1 MRKRTLRDRAFQAW
15 WRIRRPMTLG
25 VRGVVV
31 DEAGRVL
38 LLRHTYTPGWHMP
51 GGGIEK
57 GETAL
62 EAIQRELLE
71 EAGIDAAAADLRL
84 ASAHA
89 NHAFFPNDH
98 VLIYRVDRWRQVE
111 PTQRGEIAET
121 GFFAPLAPPEG
132 TTAGTRRRLT
142 ELFGDQPVSGH
153 W

>member
-15 WRIRRPMTLG
+15 WRMQRPMTLG

-31 DEAGRVL
+31 DDQGRVL

-51 GGGIEK
+51 GGGIER

-62 EAIQRELLE
+62 ESIQRELLE
-71 EAGIDAAAADLRL
+71 EAGVDAAPADLRL
-84 ASAHA
+84 ASIHA

-98 VLIYRVDRWRQVE
+98 VLLFRVDRWRQVE
-111 PTQRGEIAET
+111 ATQRGEIAET
-121 GFFAPLAPPEG
+121 GFFDPLAPPEG
-132 TTAGTRRRLT
+132 TTAGTRRRLA
-142 ELFGDQPVSGH
+142 EIFGGQPVSGD

>member
-1 MRKRTLRDRAFQAW
+1 MRKRTLRDRAFQTW
-15 WRIRRPMTLG
+15 WRILRPMTLG

-31 DEAGRVL
+31 DDQGRVL

-62 EAIQRELLE
+62 EALQRELLE
-71 EAGIDAAAADLRL
+71 EAGVAASPADLRL
-84 ASAHA
+84 ASIHA

-98 VLIYRVDRWRQVE
+98 VLVFRVDRWRQVE
-111 PTQRGEIAET
+111 ATQRGEIAET
-121 GFFAPLAPPEG
+121 GFFDPLAPPEE
-132 TTAGTRRRLT
+132 TTAGTRRRLA
-142 ELFGDQPVSGH
+142 ELFGGEPVSSD